1 MDLKRRDSTEGAPE
15 DAGNVPEPKPEDK
28 SPRALKKR
36 EISVFIYTTVLFIA
50 AVLLILI
57 TYFIQEHRN
66 STLADLTTQHGELTV
81 QVLQNI
87 EELQIR
93 NETLRDELDQKENE
107 LQDLQD
113 QLDAANRS
121 IDTLLAEQAGL
132 EQANEAAS
140 IEKQS
145 LEQDLQAQRGKT
157 EALGL
162 LAALLA
168 TPEDGDISGI
178 LAQLE
183 AQKGNLDAAYLN
195 IYNAYIENMK

>member
-1 MDLKRRDSTEGAPE
+1 MNLKRRDSTEGTPE
-15 DAGNVPEPKPEDK
+15 DAGNVPEQKPEDK
-28 SPRALKKR
+28 SPKALKKR
-36 EISVFIYTTVLFIA
+36 EISVFIYTTVLFVA
-50 AVLLILI
+50 ALLLILI

-66 STLADLTTQHGELTV
+66 SALADLTTQHGELTA

-87 EELQIR
+87 EELQNR
-93 NETLRDELDQKENE
+93 NENLRDELDQKEDE
-107 LQDLQD
+107 LQTLQD
-113 QLDAANRS
+113 ELDAANRS
-121 IDTLLAEQAGL
+121 IDALLAEQANL

-145 LEQDLQAQRGKT
+145 LEKDLQNQRGKT

-168 TPEDGDISGI
+168 TPEGEDVSGI

-183 AQKGNLDAAYLN
+183 TQKGNLDAAYLN

>member
-1 MDLKRRDSTEGAPE
+1 MNLKRRDSTEGTPE
-15 DAGNVPEPKPEDK
+15 DSGNVPEQKPEDK
-28 SPRALKKR
+28 SPKALKKR
-36 EISVFIYTTVLFIA
+36 EISVFIYTTVLFVA
-50 AVLLILI
+50 ALLLILI

-66 STLADLTTQHGELTV
+66 SALADLTTQHGELTA

-87 EELQIR
+87 EELQNR
-93 NETLRDELDQKENE
+93 NENLRDELDQKEDE
-107 LQDLQD
+107 LQTLQD
-113 QLDAANRS
+113 ELDAANRS
-121 IDTLLAEQAGL
+121 IDALLAEQANL

-145 LEQDLQAQRGKT
+145 LEKDLQNQRGKT

-162 LAALLA
+162 LTALLA
-168 TPEDGDISGI
+168 TPEGEDVSGI

-183 AQKGNLDAAYLN
+183 TQKGNLDAAYLN